1 MTNIEQKKDAVINNQ
16 NMPEILGQKMEL
28 ISDHD
33 RDLRF
38 KTFINILKPKMD
50 VVYYPCSNNDITPS
64 TSFPNNHIIYV
75 DIDKN
80 VVDSLKSS
88 GYDAIQASATE
99 YNPGPVD
106 ILIMLNPVISPQVPI
121 SHIAEN
127 GYVICNDYHHT
138 ATELRENPE
147 FQMKSVIKNTR
158 SGDIEF
164 DMENF
169 DDYWKEVD
177 TEEDFKKSSLD
188 YTKASYSI
196 AASIVKAVTGTRE
209 NVYEEYKK
217 IIELA
222 KIQKKDRNDKRKLEK
237 PESANLFEKDNDND
251 FIIYEFQGRKIP
263 VCTVM
268 PRKGNASSEDFFVF
282 QKNNPAVQ

>member
-1 MTNIEQKKDAVINNQ
+1 VKRGIELFTRSVNQ
-16 NMPEILGQKMEL
+16 TIIGVSPSHSHPMWTYKIIEDYLAPFIEEEDLDTRSQDLTPAYTVNGSFYL
-28 ISDHD
+28 ISPES
-33 RDLRF
+33 LRLSHSFF
-38 KTFINILKPKMD
+38 KGKMI
-50 VVYYPCSNNDITPS
+50 PLLIESQFESIDI
-64 TSFPNNHIIYV
+64 
-75 DIDKN
+75 
-80 VVDSLKSS
+80 
-88 GYDAIQASATE
+88 
-99 YNPGPVD
+99 
-106 ILIMLNPVISPQVPI
+106 
-121 SHIAEN
+121 
-127 GYVICNDYHHT
+127 
-138 ATELRENPE
+138 
-147 FQMKSVIKNTR
+147 
-158 SGDIEF
+158 
-164 DMENF
+164 
-169 DDYWKEVD
+169 D